1 MAFYIWLKIRWHK
14 NKWRVDFHFTSLTHQ
29 KKVENQKLDIN
40 YSNSNWPRQRE
51 WSICIHLVS
60 DICNTIINIT
70 FYISFHHFLWR
81 SFSSFCVEISGVKI
95 FTHKKNAAQF
105 SGIFQPLFYAFLL
118 LFIALIWF
126 ALLTLS
132 LLSLFSY

>member
-1 MAFYIWLKIRWHK
+1 MAQKFGDTKINEGLTFTSLHSLIKKKWKTRNSTSIILIQIDRVNGNGQYAYIWWATYVTRSLTL
-14 NKWRVDFHFTSLTHQ
+14 HFTSHF
-29 KKVENQKLDIN
+29 
-40 YSNSNWPRQRE
+40 
-51 WSICIHLVS
+51 
-60 DICNTIINIT
+60 IT
-70 FYISFHHFLWR
+70 FYDEVFR
-81 SFSSFCVEISGVKI
+81 VFCVEISGVKI